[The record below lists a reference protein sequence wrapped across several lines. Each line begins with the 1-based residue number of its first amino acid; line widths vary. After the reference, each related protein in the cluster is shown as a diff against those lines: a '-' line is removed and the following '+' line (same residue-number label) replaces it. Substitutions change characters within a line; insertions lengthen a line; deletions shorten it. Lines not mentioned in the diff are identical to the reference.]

1 MMSAKLS
8 VFFRNF
14 IMNIAK
20 SITDLIGNTPLL
32 ELQNLSRGLPAR
44 VAVKLEFF
52 NPGSSVKDRI
62 ALAMVEAAERE
73 GKIKPGTTI
82 VEATSGNTGIG
93 LAMVCAAKGY
103 KLVITMPESM
113 SKERKM
119 LLRAYGAE
127 LVLTPAAEGMNG
139 AIAKAEEFVKNHPET
154 YFMPRQFDNPAN
166 PEIHRQ
172 TTAEEIW
179 RDTDGNVDIFV
190 AGVGTGGTL
199 SGVGEVLKSR
209 KPAVQVY
216 AVEPAGSP
224 VLSGG
229 QKGAHLIQ
237 GLGAG
242 FVPKTLNTEIYDG
255 VITVSNEDAM
265 ATARALADKEGILS
279 GISSGAAVWSAL
291 QLAAKPENSGKLIVT
306 VLPSYGERYLSTA
319 LFADLA

>member
-1 MMSAKLS
+1 MA
-8 VFFRNF
+8 R
-14 IMNIAK
+14 IA
-20 SITDLIGNTPLL
+20 STVADLIGGTPLVRI
-32 ELQNLSRGLPAR
+32 NH
-44 VAVKLEFF
+44 VAGDGVDVVAKVEAF
-52 NPGSSVKDRI
+52 NPASSVKDRI
-62 ALAMVEAAERE
+62 ARSIIDAAEAS
-73 GKIKPGTTI
+73 GALAPGGTI
-82 VEATSGNTGIG
+82 VEATSGNTGIA
-93 LAMVCAAKGY
+93 LSMVGAARGY
-103 KLVITMPESM
+103 KVVIVMPASM
-113 SKERKM
+113 SVER
-119 LLRAYGAE
+119 RAIVRAFGAE
-127 LVLTPAAEGMNG
+127 LVLTDPKGGVSAAVAEAERIASERPG
-139 AIAKAEEFVKNHPET
+139 AIIAS
-154 YFMPRQFDNPAN
+154 QFTNPAN
-166 PEIHRQ
+166 PAAHVAH
-172 TTAEEIW
+172 TGEEIW
-179 RDTDGNVDIFV
+179 ADTDGQVDVFV

-199 SGVGEVLKSR
+199 SGVGEVLKNR

-265 ATARALADKEGILS
+265 APARALADKEGILS

-291 QLAAKPENSGKLIVT
+291 QLAAKPENAGKLIVT